1 MKSVALFVILFSV
14 IILVG
19 VTPAFA
25 STSSS
30 HPFLLK
36 WGESGLNSPGKFS
49 NPQNIAIDSKD
60 NVYVTDLGNKRVQK
74 FSSSGAFLKTWGSSG
89 SEPGKF
95 SSPSGITTTNDAVF
109 VVDSQLHKVQKFD
122 HEGNFILQWG
132 IQGSNPGEFLLP
144 NGIASDKN
152 GMVFVVDTGNHR
164 IQKFDSDGNFISS
177 FGKSGTS
184 NDKFISPLGITIDS
198 IGNIYVSDTGDN
210 SIKKFDSDGNF
221 ISIINS
227 SVGGTAIKVQGLA
240 IDPEGNL
247 YAIDTG
253 SDRVLRFNTNGIAIS
268 VWGSMGI
275 QPGQFKM
282 PKDITLD
289 SKGNLYIVDTNGHR
303 IQKFGTPIV
312 IQEPIS
318 TPVAPKTQ
326 TVTAP
331 LPAVNPIPGDLTKPI
346 IVPPN
351 DLIIEATGALTP
363 VNVGQAVATDAS
375 GIKSLENNAPDK
387 FTLGINTVIWT
398 AIDGSGNMAIATQKV
413 TISDTIPPTISP
425 MPSITIEAE
434 NPNQNT
440 IELAEPAVSDTV
452 GVLSITND
460 APEFYPLGTTKVT
473 WTAAD
478 IMGNTAST
486 IQTINVVDTTAPS
499 LYVPENII
507 IEAESLDKNQVYL
520 GEATVIDNG
529 QVLSITND
537 APEFFAIGNHTVTW
551 MASDSSG
558 NIATDVQLVSIIDT
572 QPPVIISPDPIIVE
586 ATSVDANIVNLNTIS
601 ANDIQAI
608 EITNDAPNVFP
619 IGDTIV
625 TWTATDESG
634 NSSSMEQIISIIDT
648 TAPSITVPDDL
659 IVEASGLEGNIVNL
673 GEIIVEDVSGIA
685 SITNDAPESFSLGK
699 TTVTWTVSDIHGN
712 IANSEQIINVVDTQ
726 PPEIIT
732 PVDIQLEA
740 SSMSDNSVDLGQPT
754 VNDLVDIASITND
767 APESFPIG
775 MTTVTW
781 TAIDTSGNESTGTQT
796 ITISDTISPEIT
808 APEDLKIEAIGPNP
822 MSVSLGDA
830 VTHDIIG
837 IASITNDAPTIFP
850 FGDTLV
856 TWTATDLYGN
866 NATDVQIVS
875 IIDTTAPELT
885 PPPNITVEAT
895 DATENTVLLGSP
907 ETTDAVGVASITNDA
922 PSSFPIGDTIV
933 TWTATDTSGN
943 YVNVQQTVS
952 IIDTIPPTVSQPKLI
967 QIEATSE
974 LDNQIELSTI
984 NATDAVG
991 VASITNDAPSSF
1003 PIGDTIVTWT
1013 ATDTSGNYVNVQ
1025 QTVSIIDTTSP
1036 ILSVPKSKVV
1046 EATNLLSNIVEY
1058 GAATATD
1065 AVGVAS
1071 ITNDA
1076 PEVFSLGLTS
1086 ITWTATDTSGNQY
1099 SAVQQIH
1106 VIDTTAPVITPPE
1119 NITLEAKS
1127 LQNNSVVLGEPIVSD
1142 GVKLDFV
1149 TNDAPSSFSL
1159 GETTIV
1165 WTATDSSGNIANA
1178 TQLVTLIDT
1187 TPPLITAPNDVVFEA
1202 TSLNENTVELGIPIA
1217 SDTVSDVIITNDAPL
1232 TFGVGETTV
1241 TWTATDE
1248 NGNSASDAQKISI
1261 IDTTVPQIIIPNDI
1275 TIEAISP
1282 TENTIDIGLA
1292 TATDLVDIASITND
1306 APSVFPYGQTE
1317 VTWTATDTSGNS
1329 ITDIQVINVVDT
1341 TPPKLTVPKNIIV
1354 EATSISENIVNIG
1367 TANAVDIIQVE
1378 ALSNDAPEF
1387 FKLGDTIITWTATDQ
1402 DGNSATATQKISV
1415 IDTTAP
1421 AITPP
1426 ANIIIDAIALETPIS
1441 VGLAS
1446 VSDIIDLQPTLSNDA
1461 PSVFPL
1467 GDTIVTWTSSDSF
1480 GNVNNATQIVTVQAC
1495 GKDASSFN
1503 MIVGTPNDDVI
1514 NGTPQAD
1521 LIFALDGDDIIMGG
1535 KGNDCIFGGNGSDII
1550 FGNEGDDVIM
1560 GDQGNDII
1568 KGQSGNDIID
1578 GLSGMDIIDGGDDID
1593 SCNVSQTDG
1602 DMVIKC
1608 E

>member
-1 MKSVALFVILFSV
+1 MKSAALLVILFSV
-14 IILVG
+14 ILVG
-19 VTPAFA
+19 SAPVFA

-30 HPFLLK
+30 HPFILK

-49 NPQNIAIDSKD
+49 NPQNIAIDSSD

-74 FSSSGAFLKTWGSSG
+74 FSSSGGFLKAWGSSG
-89 SEPGKF
+89 SDPGKF
-95 SSPSGITTTNDAVF
+95 SSPSGITTTKDAVF

-122 HEGNFILQWG
+122 LEGNFILQWG

-144 NGIASDKN
+144 NGIASDKS
-152 GMVFVVDTGNHR
+152 GMIFVVDTGNHR

-177 FGKSGTS
+177 FGKSGIS
-184 NDKFISPLGITIDS
+184 DDKFVSPLGIAIDPA
-198 IGNIYVSDTGDN
+198 GNIYVSDTGDN
-210 SIKKFDSDGNF
+210 SIKKFDSNGNF
-221 ISIINS
+221 VSIIDS
-227 SVGGTAIKVQGLA
+227 SVGGTAIKVQGIT

-247 YAIDTG
+247 YAVDTG

-282 PKDITLD
+282 PKDVTLD

-312 IQEPIS
+312 IQQQTS
-318 TPVAPKTQ
+318 TPVTPKTQ
-326 TVTAP
+326 TVTTP
-331 LPAVNPIPGDLTKPI
+331 LPTVNPIPGDLTKPI

-413 TISDTIPPTISP
+413 TVSDTIPPTISP
-425 MPSITIEAE
+425 MPSITVEAE

-440 IELAEPAVSDTV
+440 VELAEPAVSDTV

-460 APEFYPLGTTKVT
+460 APEFFTLGTTEVT
-473 WTAAD
+473 WIASD

-486 IQTINVVDTTAPS
+486 VQTINVVDTTNPS
-499 LYVPENII
+499 LYVPENVIV
-507 IEAESLDKNQVYL
+507 EADSLDKNQVYL

-537 APEFFAIGNHTVTW
+537 APEFFKIGNYTVTW
-551 MASDSSG
+551 MASDTSG

-572 QPPVIISPDPIIVE
+572 QPPEIVFPETIIVE
-586 ATSVDANIVNLNTIS
+586 ATSVNSNVVTLDKIS
-601 ANDIQAI
+601 VSDIQGVK
-608 EITNDAPNVFP
+608 ITNDAPNVFP
-619 IGDTIV
+619 IGDTIG
-625 TWTATDESG
+625 TWTAIDESG
-634 NSSSMEQIISIIDT
+634 NSSNVEQIVSVVDT

-659 IVEASGLEGNIVNL
+659 IVEASGFEGNIVNL
-673 GEIIVEDVSGIA
+673 GDVIVEDVGSIA

-699 TTVTWTVSDIHGN
+699 TIVTWTVSDIHGN
-712 IANSEQIINVVDTQ
+712 ISNSEQIINVIDTQ
-726 PPEIIT
+726 PPEIT
-732 PVDIQLEA
+732 APADIELEA
-740 SSMSDNSVDLGQPT
+740 SSKSDNSVALGQPI

-767 APESFPIG
+767 APKSFPIG

-781 TAIDTSGNESTGTQT
+781 TAVDTSGNESVDIQT

-808 APEDLKIEAIGPNP
+808 APEDLKIEAVGPNP
-822 MSVSLGDA
+822 VTVSLGET
-830 VTHDIIG
+830 VTNDTIG
-837 IASITNDAPTIFP
+837 IASITNDAPNMFP

-866 NATDVQIVS
+866 SASDVQIVS
-875 IIDTTAPELT
+875 IIDTTAPELN
-885 PPPNITVEAT
+885 PPENITVEAT
-895 DATENTVLLGSP
+895 STTQNSVLLGSP
-907 ETTDAVGVASITNDA
+907 KATDAVGVASITNDA
-922 PSSFPIGDTIV
+922 PVSFPVGDTII

-943 YVNVQQTVS
+943 SVNAQQTVS
-952 IIDTIPPTVSQPKLI
+952 VVDTIPPTISQPKLI
-967 QIEATSE
+967 KIEATSE
-974 LDNQIELSTI
+974 LDNQIELPTV

-991 VASITNDAPSSF
+991 VASITNDAPVSF
-1003 PIGDTIVTWT
+1003 PVGDTIITWT
-1013 ATDTSGNYVNVQ
+1013 ATDTSGNSVNAQ
-1025 QTVSIIDTTSP
+1025 QTVSVIDTTSP
-1036 ILSVPKSKVV
+1036 TLYVPKDKVV
-1046 EATNLLSNIVEY
+1046 EATSLLSNIVEF
-1058 GAATATD
+1058 GTATATD

-1076 PEVFSLGLTS
+1076 PDVFPLGLTS

-1106 VIDTTAPVITPPE
+1106 VVDTTAPGITPPE
-1119 NITLEAKS
+1119 SITIEAES
-1127 LQNNSVVLGEPIVSD
+1127 LQNNKVDLGQPIVSD
-1142 GVKLDFV
+1142 QVKLDFV
-1149 TNDAPSSFSL
+1149 TNDAPASFSL
-1159 GETTIV
+1159 GETIV
-1165 WTATDSSGNIANA
+1165 TWTATDSSGNIVNA

-1187 TPPLITAPNDVVFEA
+1187 QPPKITPPNDVILEA
-1202 TSLNENTVELGIPIA
+1202 TSLNGNIAELGMPVA
-1217 SDTVSDVIITNDAPL
+1217 SDSVSDVIITNDAPSS
-1232 TFGVGETTV
+1232 FPVGDTIV

-1248 NGNSASDAQKISI
+1248 NGNSASGTQKVSI
-1261 IDTTVPQIIIPNDI
+1261 IDTTVPQIIIPDDI
-1275 TIEAISP
+1275 TIEAVSP
-1282 TENTIDIGLA
+1282 TENIIDIGLA
-1292 TATDLVDIASITND
+1292 TATDLVEIASITNN
-1306 APSVFPYGQTE
+1306 APSVFSFGNTE

-1329 ITDIQVINVVDT
+1329 ITDIQMINVVDT
-1341 TPPKLTVPKNIIV
+1341 SPPKLTVPKNVIV

-1367 TANAVDIIQVE
+1367 SANAVDIIQVE
-1378 ALSNDAPEF
+1378 SLSNDAPNVF
-1387 FKLGDTIITWTATDQ
+1387 QLGDTIITWTAIDQ

-1415 IDTTAP
+1415 VDTTAP
-1421 AITPP
+1421 TITPP
-1426 ANIIIDAIALETPIS
+1426 ANIIVDATALETPIT

-1446 VSDIIDLQPTLSNDA
+1446 VSDIIDLEPTVTNDA

-1467 GDTIVTWTSSDSF
+1467 GETIVTWTSSDSF

-1495 GKDASSFN
+1495 GKDSSSYN
-1503 MIVGTPNDDVI
+1503 MIIGTPDDDVI

-1521 LIFALDGDDIIMGG
+1521 LIFALDGDDIIMGN
-1535 KGNDCIFGGNGSDII
+1535 KGNDCIFGGDGDDII
-1550 FGNEGDDVIM
+1550 FGNEGHDTLI
-1560 GDQGNDII
+1560 GDQGNDIL
-1568 KGQSGNDIID
+1568 KGQSGNDILN
-1578 GLSGMDIIDGGDDID
+1578 GLTGIDIIDGGDDVD
-1593 SCNVSQTDG
+1593 SCTVSQADG